1 MTRWTEEQ
9 ERAIALSDRRLL
21 ISAAAGSGKTAV
33 LTERIVARVIDPKHP
48 VDIDELLIMTFT
60 RAAAAEMRERIRR
73 RLEDCLQQ
81 ALRDGEAGIAA
92 RAKRELAELD
102 AARITTIDSFC
113 LTVLREHA
121 DRLAVDPAFRVG
133 SEEELRIL
141 QNDVLEE
148 LLEEQYEKAAPAF
161 LRFADAFSQGK
172 ADLGIGEEIL
182 SLYRFAESLPWPE
195 EWLLR
200 VEAEAERTD
209 GNVSESAYQ
218 RYMAEE
224 LRKLGAEL
232 CGFAEEAQLLCEEG
246 GLNGYEG
253 AVQSDLGKL
262 QRLRAAEDYPSA
274 CLALTA
280 FQTYDRLGR
289 NKKDSDPDCASRVKS
304 LREFWKKALKK
315 PLEAFGRGDA
325 EAADG
330 VEDAETVRTLI
341 GLARDFSARFLAKK
355 REKNL
360 LDFSDLEHE
369 TLALFWES
377 DAAGKRHP
385 SEIAREYQAAFRE
398 IYVDEYQDSN
408 GVQEELLRAIET
420 GRL

>member
-33 LTERIVARVIDPKHP
+33 LTERIVARVLDPKHP

-81 ALRDGEAGIAA
+81 ALRDGESGIAA

-148 LLEEQYEKAAPAF
+148 LLEEQYEKADPAF

-182 SLYRFAESLPWPE
+182 ALYRFAESLPWPE

-209 GNVSESAYQ
+209 GNLSESAYQ

-232 CGFAEEAQLLCEEG
+232 CDFAEEAQLLCEEG

-280 FQTYDRLGR
+280 FQSYDRLGR

-377 DAAGKRHP
+377 DAVGKRHP

-408 GVQEELLRAIET
+408 LSLIHI
-420 GRL
+420 

>member
-148 LLEEQYEKAAPAF
+148 LLEEQYEKADPAF

-182 SLYRFAESLPWPE
+182 ALYRFAES
-195 EWLLR
+195 
-200 VEAEAERTD
+200 
-209 GNVSESAYQ
+209 
-218 RYMAEE
+218 
-224 LRKLGAEL
+224 
-232 CGFAEEAQLLCEEG
+232 GF
-246 GLNGYEG
+246 
-253 AVQSDLGKL
+253 
-262 QRLRAAEDYPSA
+262 
-274 CLALTA
+274 
-280 FQTYDRLGR
+280 
-289 NKKDSDPDCASRVKS
+289 CASRRKQSRRAARYRRAPISVTWRKSFGSSAPNSAALRRRHSFSVK
-304 LREFWKKALKK
+304 
-315 PLEAFGRGDA
+315 RGA
-325 EAADG
+325 
-330 VEDAETVRTLI
+330 
-341 GLARDFSARFLAKK
+341 
-355 REKNL
+355 
-360 LDFSDLEHE
+360 
-369 TLALFWES
+369 
-377 DAAGKRHP
+377 
-385 SEIAREYQAAFRE
+385 
-398 IYVDEYQDSN
+398 
-408 GVQEELLRAIET
+408 
-420 GRL
+420 

>member
-33 LTERIVARVIDPKHP
+33 LTERIVARVLDPKHP

-81 ALRDGEAGIAA
+81 ALRDGESGIAA

-148 LLEEQYEKAAPAF
+148 LLEEQYEKADPAF

-172 ADLGIGEEIL
+172 ADLGIG
-182 SLYRFAESLPWPE
+182 
-195 EWLLR
+195 LR
-200 VEAEAERTD
+200 RVCPGRR
-209 GNVSESAYQ
+209 S
-218 RYMAEE
+218 
-224 LRKLGAEL
+224 
-232 CGFAEEAQLLCEEG
+232 GF
-246 GLNGYEG
+246 
-253 AVQSDLGKL
+253 
-262 QRLRAAEDYPSA
+262 
-274 CLALTA
+274 
-280 FQTYDRLGR
+280 
-289 NKKDSDPDCASRVKS
+289 CASKRKQSGRTAMYRRVPISVTWRKS
-304 LREFWKKALKK
+304 FGSSAPNSAALR
-315 PLEAFGRGDA
+315 R
-325 EAADG
+325 
-330 VEDAETVRTLI
+330 RHS
-341 GLARDFSARFLAKK
+341 FSVK
-355 REKNL
+355 RE
-360 LDFSDLEHE
+360 
-369 TLALFWES
+369 A
-377 DAAGKRHP
+377 
-385 SEIAREYQAAFRE
+385 
-398 IYVDEYQDSN
+398 
-408 GVQEELLRAIET
+408 
-420 GRL
+420 